1 VRAFKDEG
9 ERMREFARPRIVSS
23 KCLEF
28 EACRYNGARITSDE
42 VRQLFPHADFIPVC
56 PEVEIGLG
64 IPRNPIRILGPENRR
79 LVQPET
85 GRDLT
90 RDMNGFLDKFLK
102 PLKTVGPD
110 GIDGFILKYRSPSC
124 GLKNVK
130 VFAEAQSKTPTGK
143 GAGFFGAAVMERFPG
158 LAVEDEGRLK
168 DYRIREAFL
177 TRLFTLS
184 SFRRT
189 QASGRMRD
197 LVQFQSENK
206 LLLMAHAEK
215 HMRILGRIV
224 ANSDKRPV
232 DEVMSAYRD
241 GLEKALA
248 SPPRP
253 TSCVNVLMHAL
264 GYFKKQLTSRE
275 KTFFL
280 SALEDYRAKRVP
292 LSVPVGIMRSHIVR
306 FEEAYL
312 DEQTFFEP
320 YPADLV
326 TVTDSGKGREL

>member
-1 VRAFKDEG
+1 
-9 ERMREFARPRIVSS
+9 MREFPRPRIVSS

-28 EACRYNGARITSDE
+28 EACRYNGGRITSDE
-42 VRQLFPHADFIPVC
+42 VRQLFPYADFLPVC

-64 IPRNPIRILGPENRR
+64 IPRSPIRILGPGNRR

-90 RDMNGFLDKFLK
+90 SDMNDFLDKFLR

-130 VFAEAQSKTPTGK
+130 VFEKAESKTPAGK
-143 GAGFFGAAVMERFPG
+143 GAGFFGEAVLERFPG

-177 TRLFTLS
+177 TRLFTLA
-184 SFRRT
+184 SFRQT
-189 QASGRMRD
+189 QSSGKMKD
-197 LVQFQSENK
+197 LVGFQTRNK

-215 HMRILGRIV
+215 HMRMLGRIV
-224 ANSDKRPV
+224 ANPDRLPV
-232 DEVMSAYRD
+232 PEVISSYRE
-241 GLEKALA
+241 GLEQALA
-248 SPPRP
+248 RPARP
-253 TSCVNVLMHAL
+253 TSCINVLMHAL
-264 GYFKKQLTSRE
+264 GYFKKQLSSRE
-275 KTFFL
+275 KKFFL
-280 SALEDYRAKRVP
+280 AALDDYRARRVP
-292 LSVPVGIMRSHIVR
+292 LSMPVGIMRSHIVR

-312 DEQTFFEP
+312 EDQTFFEP
-320 YPADLV
+320 YPADLI
-326 TVTDSGKGREL
+326 TVTDSGKGREV

>member
-1 VRAFKDEG
+1 
-9 ERMREFARPRIVSS
+9 MREFARPRIVSS

-64 IPRNPIRILGPENRR
+64 IPRSPIRILGPEDRR

-90 RDMNGFLDKFLK
+90 SDMNRFLDRFLK

-130 VFAEAQSKTPTGK
+130 VFAGADSKTPAGK
-143 GAGFFGAAVMERFPG
+143 DAGFFGAAVQERFPG

-184 SFRRT
+184 SFRKT
-189 QASGRMRD
+189 QAIGRMKD
-197 LVQFQSENK
+197 LVRFQSENK

-215 HMRILGRIV
+215 HMRALGRMV
-224 ANSDKRPV
+224 ANPDKRPV
-232 DEVMSAYRD
+232 DEVMAAYRD
-241 GLEKALA
+241 GLEKAMA

-253 TSCVNVLMHAL
+253 TSCINVLMHSM
-264 GYFKKQLTSRE
+264 GYFKKQLSSQE
-275 KTFFL
+275 KSFFL
-280 SALEDYRAKRVP
+280 ASLEDYRAKRVP
-292 LSVPVGIMRSHIVR
+292 LSVPVGIMRSYIVR
-306 FEEAYL
+306 FAEAYL
-312 DEQTFFEP
+312 GSQTFFEP
-320 YPADLV
+320 YPPDLV
-326 TVTDSGKGREL
+326 SVTDSGKGREV